1 MYKCKKINHKGELFT
16 MNKLFLILFSA
27 FLTVSALA
35 NEAPA
40 AAPAAYVPGVV
51 NVKDSL
57 NLRTAPGL
65 KSFVVGSV
73 PDKTVLKITRVTGS
87 WLEVEAPETLKIYI
101 SEVRIRKDG
110 TLAGEVNMRNAMDS
124 RAPSLGI
131 LPKGTKVERT
141 DERRNGWVRIK
152 VPAGVKVY
160 AAAFFVKYDYRAF
173 DEKGNIAGTA
183 PEKEAEKKEVNE
195 TPEEKNAPEE
205 EKKTEEKS
213 DVKTEQH
220 DEAIEVEG
228 VLTRWKYATTKE
240 TGYVLLSDV
249 NGYNNAF
256 VFADDETLLS
266 ANENKRVKVSGKN
279 TGKFGGNGVIMVKVE
294 SITVL

>member
-1 MYKCKKINHKGELFT
+1 
-16 MNKLFLILFSA
+16 MNKPVLMLFA
-27 FLTVSALA
+27 ALLSLSVLG

-40 AAPAAYVPGVV
+40 AAQVTSVPGVV

-57 NLRTAPGL
+57 NLRSAPGL

-73 PDKTVLKITRVTGS
+73 PDKTVLKITRVQGS

-110 TLAGEVNMRNAMDS
+110 TLSGEVNMRTAMDS
-124 RAPSLGI
+124 RSPSLGL
-131 LPKGTKVERT
+131 LPKGTKVEKT

-173 DEKGNIAGTA
+173 DEKGNIHGTTPPA
-183 PEKEAEKKEVNE
+183 EAEKEEIK
-195 TPEEKNAPEE
+195 EEKKVE
-205 EKKTEEKS
+205 KTEEKPAEK
-213 DVKTEQH
+213 VEEKAEKPAETV
-220 DEAIEVEG
+220 EVEG
-228 VLTRWKYATTKE
+228 ILTKWKYATTKE
-240 TGYVLLSDV
+240 TGYVLLSHV

-266 ANENKRVKVSGKN
+266 ANENKKVKVTGKN

>member
-1 MYKCKKINHKGELFT
+1 
-16 MNKLFLILFSA
+16 MNKPVLMLFA
-27 FLTVSALA
+27 ALLSLSVLG

-40 AAPAAYVPGVV
+40 AAQVTSVPGVV

-57 NLRTAPGL
+57 NLRSAPGL

-73 PDKTVLKITRVTGS
+73 PDKTVLKITRVQGS

-110 TLAGEVNMRNAMDS
+110 TLSGEVNMRTAMDS
-124 RAPSLGI
+124 RSPALGI
-131 LPKGTKVERT
+131 LPKGTKVEKT

-173 DEKGNIAGTA
+173 DEKGNIHGSTPPA
-183 PEKEAEKKEVNE
+183 EAEKEEVK
-195 TPEEKNAPEE
+195 EEKKVE
-205 EKKTEEKS
+205 KTEEKPAEK
-213 DVKTEQH
+213 VEEKAEKPAETV
-220 DEAIEVEG
+220 EVEG
-228 VLTRWKYATTKE
+228 ILTKWKYATTKE
-240 TGYVLLSDV
+240 TGYVLLSHV

-266 ANENKRVKVSGKN
+266 ANENKKVKVTGKN